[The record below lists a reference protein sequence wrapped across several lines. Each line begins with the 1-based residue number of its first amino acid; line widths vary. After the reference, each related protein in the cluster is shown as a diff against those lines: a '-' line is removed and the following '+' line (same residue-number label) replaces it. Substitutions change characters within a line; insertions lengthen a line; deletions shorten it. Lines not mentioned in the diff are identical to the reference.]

1 MLQYIVLFCIIML
14 QYIVLHSTPLAWN
27 IRADHKAGVLALLAL
42 SPGSLVLC
50 TLYFTRHWCKAQ
62 TGVLAHFGV
71 TGTLVR
77 IVN

>member
-27 IRADHKAGVLALLAL
+27 TRTDHKAGVLALLAL
-42 SPGSLVLC
+42 SPDSQVVFI
-50 TLYFTRHWCKAQ
+50 LYFTRHWCKAQ

-71 TGTLVR
+71 TDTLVR
-77 IVN
+77 SVN